1 LFSILLD
8 IHEILHI
15 RASGLRD
22 DYRDAKA
29 SRVSSTWSTKP
40 WLLAAMFL
48 SACGLAAAQSARVE
62 TGLQLRMTDS
72 FSDARKGQV
81 DSRAQGISTTDAAT
95 RTTDSS
101 TDTLAP
107 RFRGLTLALTSG
119 LRFTDNAFNTN
130 RLEQREV
137 IMVMSPS
144 IFLDGHVGRHD
155 VQLGYEADIERY
167 PRFPRENQ
175 LNHDF
180 TANADL
186 DISRRLQSR
195 IETGLQFGTDKR
207 GELDTRPDIFDE
219 PDRWREH
226 HASGQITLG
235 RRIAQAQIGLEYG
248 VRGTRYLNNNQSARD
263 FDERD
268 LLVTG
273 RYNLGSRYSIVT
285 DLSGAWIDYLDPLS
299 DLDAREYVALVGVE
313 WEATAKTSGSV
324 KMGYRHRN
332 FHSAQRPSLDGF
344 TWDASIN
351 WEPKTYS
358 RVSAYSS
365 RSVSEGSF
373 NGTDQSGLSTT
384 DTTGVMWRH
393 GLTERLTFEARAER
407 AVSSFD
413 GGGEDEFMN
422 YAAGMRYRMNRWI
435 DLFGDWDFR
444 SRSSNVERV
453 DYETSSVFIGL
464 DARWNH

>member
-1 LFSILLD
+1 MRDSN
-8 IHEILHI
+8 EILHTH
-15 RASGLRD
+15 ASGQGD

-29 SRVSSTWSTKP
+29 SRVSTTWYTKP
-40 WLLAAMFL
+40 WLLAAL
-48 SACGLAAAQSARVE
+48 LLPVCGLTAAQSARVE
-62 TGLQLRMTDS
+62 TGLQLRMS
-72 FSDARKGQV
+72 EPVSGERKGQADGGRV
-81 DSRAQGISTTDAAT
+81 QETSATGVGKSTADASRDTQGPS
-95 RTTDSS
+95 
-101 TDTLAP
+101 
-107 RFRGLTLALTSG
+107 FRGLSLGFTSG

-137 IMVMSPS
+137 IMVMKPS

-175 LNHDF
+175 LNHNF

-226 HASGQITLG
+226 HVSGQLTLG

-248 VRGTRYLNNNQSARD
+248 VRGMRYLNNNQSERD

-268 LLVTG
+268 LLLTG
-273 RYNLGSRYSIVT
+273 RYYLGPRYSIVT
-285 DLSGAWIDYLDPLS
+285 DLSGAWKDYLDPDS
-299 DLDAREYVALVGVE
+299 GLDAREYVALVGVE
-313 WEATAKTSGSV
+313 WEATAKTSGSLKV
-324 KMGYRHRN
+324 GVRHRN
-332 FHSAQRPSLDGF
+332 FYSAQRSTLDEF
-344 TWDASIN
+344 TWDASVD
-351 WEPKTYS
+351 WQPKTYS

-365 RSVSEGSF
+365 RSVSDDSF
-373 NGTDQSGLSTT
+373 NGTNQSQLTTT

-393 GLTERLTFEARAER
+393 GFTERLTFEARAER

-413 GGGEDEFMN
+413 DGGEDEFMN
-422 YAAGMRYRMNRWI
+422 YAAGMRYRLNRWI

-444 SRSSNVERV
+444 SRSSNVERT
-453 DYETSSVFIGL
+453 DYETSSVFIGM
-464 DARWNH
+464 DARWNR